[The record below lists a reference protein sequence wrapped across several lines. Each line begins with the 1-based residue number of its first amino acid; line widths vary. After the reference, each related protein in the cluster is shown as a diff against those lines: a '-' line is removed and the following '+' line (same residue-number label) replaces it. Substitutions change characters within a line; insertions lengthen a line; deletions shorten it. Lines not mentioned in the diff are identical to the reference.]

1 MKHIVIILLISLS
14 TPIFCQN
21 ISFDTKIDLKYNF
34 ITDWVYFRMQKNPL
48 LPYEET
54 HDERGGWTNPF
65 KFHRSFFDTYMV
77 QDLKIS
83 RWVEDG
89 YYTDLKGK
97 EHFYVDFIEGSRF
110 YIAEKRNGLPGVKRY
125 AGLKGEELLPD
136 STCLD
141 IYNEL
146 FPYDNRF
153 LAVDK
158 GNNQFTFHSGNVLW
172 GEWRD
177 IGFIHDVDVVG
188 LVRGVQFGVERVRPF
203 IWEESQAIRRL
214 RPEYPD
220 YVYAHADR
228 SLLSSTHLLI
238 AAPQGKED
246 QLVEFIY
253 YTNKPEKTG
262 DENLEHFYEM
272 RYILP
277 TEIKSIKERRL
288 EKRLLSDKEK
298 EMILSGENDM
308 IYFVDP
314 LRVIEP
320 DEIIEVK

>member
-1 MKHIVIILLISLS
+1 MKYIVILLITVFSYFS
-14 TPIFCQN
+14 S
-21 ISFDTKIDLKYNF
+21 ISGQEIHWEKKMKIEMYFL
-34 ITDWVYFRMQKNPL
+34 TDWEYFRMQKNPL
-48 LPYEET
+48 LTYEET
-54 HDERGGWTNPF
+54 HDGANWKVPF
-65 KFHRSFFDTYMV
+65 LIPKKFYRDDFTPDI
-77 QDLKIS
+77 KIS
-83 RWVEDG
+83 RWVEEDRG
-89 YYTDLKGK
+89 YTDLKGK
-97 EHFYVDFIEGSRF
+97 THFYVDIGGASF
-110 YIAEKRNGLPGVKRY
+110 YIVEKRNGLL
-125 AGLKGEELLPD
+125 GLKKNFYTEEILD
-136 STCLD
+136 SMQLN
-141 IYNEL
+141 IYDSI

-153 LAVDK
+153 MAVDK
-158 GNNQFTFHSGNVLW
+158 GNNRFTFHSGNVLW

-177 IGFIHDVDVVG
+177 IGFIHDVDIVG
-188 LVRGVQFGVERVRPF
+188 LVRGVQFGVERVRPL

-288 EKRLLSDKEK
+288 EKRLLSDEEK
-298 EMILSGENDM
+298 EMIFNVENKM
-308 IYFVDP
+308 FFFIDP

-320 DEIIEVK
+320 EEIIEVK

>member
-1 MKHIVIILLISLS
+1 MKYIVILLITVFSYFS
-14 TPIFCQN
+14 S
-21 ISFDTKIDLKYNF
+21 ISGQEIHWEKKMKIEMYFL
-34 ITDWVYFRMQKNPL
+34 TDWEYFRMQKNPL
-48 LPYEET
+48 LTYEET
-54 HDERGGWTNPF
+54 HDGANWKVPF
-65 KFHRSFFDTYMV
+65 LIPKKFYRDDFTP
-77 QDLKIS
+77 DLKIS
-83 RWVEDG
+83 RWDEFSGSYEDLNRKRHN
-89 YYTDLKGK
+89 YLFVAKPS
-97 EHFYVDFIEGSRF
+97 FYLV
-110 YIAEKRNGLPGVKRY
+110 EKRNGLL
-125 AGLKGEELLPD
+125 GLKKDFYTEEILD
-136 STCLD
+136 SMQLN
-141 IYNEL
+141 IYDSI

-153 LAVDK
+153 MAVDK
-158 GNNQFTFHSGNVLW
+158 GNRQFTFHSGNVLW

-177 IGFIHDVDVVG
+177 VGYICRVDYVG
-188 LVRGVQFGVERVRPF
+188 YVRGVQFGVERVRPF

-277 TEIKSIKERRL
+277 TQIKSIKERRL

-298 EMILSGENDM
+298 KMILSGENDM
-308 IYFVDP
+308 IYFVDA